1 MRRAKTTN
9 ACVMN
14 FKRMKTMEKK
24 EYMQPQIEVAKMEA
38 GNLLDNS
45 VNSDRVIWSPGAT
58 GPSAPG
64 EVAGEEV
71 NSKLN
76 INDVWE

>member
-1 MRRAKTTN
+1 
-9 ACVMN
+9 MN

-24 EYMQPQIEVAKMEA
+24 EYIQPQIEVAKMEA

-45 VNSDRVIWSPGAT
+45 VMGSGVTMTPGA
-58 GPSAPG
+58 AG
-64 EVAGEEV
+64 EVSGDEV

>member
-1 MRRAKTTN
+1 
-9 ACVMN
+9 MN

-45 VNSDRVIWSPGAT
+45 VTGNGVTITPGV
-58 GPSAPG
+58 G
-64 EVAGEEV
+64 EVAGGEV
-71 NSKLN
+71 NSKLH

>member
-1 MRRAKTTN
+1 
-9 ACVMN
+9 
-14 FKRMKTMEKK
+14 MEKK

-45 VNSDRVIWSPGAT
+45 VTGNGVKINTGA
-58 GPSAPG
+58 AG

-71 NSKLN
+71 NSKLH

>member
-1 MRRAKTTN
+1 
-9 ACVMN
+9 
-14 FKRMKTMEKK
+14 MKTMEKK

-45 VNSDRVIWSPGAT
+45 VTDNGVIVTPGA
-58 GPSAPG
+58 ARG

-71 NSKLN
+71 NSKLQ

>member
-1 MRRAKTTN
+1 
-9 ACVMN
+9 MN

-38 GNLLDNS
+38 GNLLENS
-45 VNSDRVIWSPGAT
+45 VTGNGVIVTPGA
-58 GPSAPG
+58 AG
-64 EVAGEEV
+64 EVAGGEV
-71 NSKLN
+71 NSKLH

>member
-1 MRRAKTTN
+1 
-9 ACVMN
+9 MN

-45 VNSDRVIWSPGAT
+45 VNPDGVTWTPG
-58 GPSAPG
+58 APG
-64 EVAGEEV
+64 EEVAGGEV
-71 NSKLN
+71 NSKLH
-76 INDVWE
+76 IDDVWE

>member
-1 MRRAKTTN
+1 
-9 ACVMN
+9 MN
-14 FKRMKTMEKK
+14 FKQMKTMEKK

-45 VNSDRVIWSPGAT
+45 INPDRVTWTPGAP
-58 GPSAPG
+58 GG

-71 NSKLN
+71 NSKLQ

>member
-1 MRRAKTTN
+1 
-9 ACVMN
+9 
-14 FKRMKTMEKK
+14 MEKK

-45 VNSDRVIWSPGAT
+45 VT
-58 GPSAPG
+58 GNGVKINTDAAG

-71 NSKLN
+71 NSKLH

>member
-24 EYMQPQIEVAKMEA
+24 EYMQPQIEVEIGRAH
-38 GNLLDNS
+38 
-45 VNSDRVIWSPGAT
+45 V
-58 GPSAPG
+58 
-64 EVAGEEV
+64 
-71 NSKLN
+71 
-76 INDVWE
+76 

>member
-1 MRRAKTTN
+1 
-9 ACVMN
+9 
-14 FKRMKTMEKK
+14 MEKK

-45 VNSDRVIWSPGAT
+45 VNPDGVIWSPGAT
-58 GPSAPG
+58 GPSAPD
-64 EVAGEEV
+64 VAGEDV

>member
-1 MRRAKTTN
+1 
-9 ACVMN
+9 MN
-14 FKRMKTMEKK
+14 FKQMKTMEKK

-45 VNSDRVIWSPGAT
+45 VTGNGVTFTPG
-58 GPSAPG
+58 APG
-64 EVAGEEV
+64 EEVAGGEV
-71 NSKLN
+71 NSKLH

>member
-1 MRRAKTTN
+1 
-9 ACVMN
+9 
-14 FKRMKTMEKK
+14 MKTMEKK

-45 VNSDRVIWSPGAT
+45 INPDRVTWTPGA
-58 GPSAPG
+58 AG
-64 EVAGEEV
+64 EVAGEDV
-71 NSKLN
+71 NSKLH

>member
-1 MRRAKTTN
+1 
-9 ACVMN
+9 
-14 FKRMKTMEKK
+14 MKTMEKK

-45 VNSDRVIWSPGAT
+45 VTGNGVKINTGA
-58 GPSAPG
+58 AR

-71 NSKLN
+71 NSKLH

>member
-1 MRRAKTTN
+1 
-9 ACVMN
+9 MN

-45 VNSDRVIWSPGAT
+45 VTGSDVVFTPGA
-58 GPSAPG
+58 AG
-64 EVAGEEV
+64 EVSGDEV
-71 NSKLN
+71 NSKLH
-76 INDVWE
+76 IDDVWE

>member
-1 MRRAKTTN
+1 
-9 ACVMN
+9 MN
-14 FKRMKTMEKK
+14 FKQMKTMEKK

-45 VNSDRVIWSPGAT
+45 VTGNGVTFTPG
-58 GPSAPG
+58 APG
-64 EVAGEEV
+64 EVAGGEV
-71 NSKLN
+71 NSKLH

>member
-1 MRRAKTTN
+1 
-9 ACVMN
+9 MN
-14 FKRMKTMEKK
+14 FKQMKTMEKK

-45 VNSDRVIWSPGAT
+45 VNSVNSDGVIWSPGAT

-64 EVAGEEV
+64 EVAGGEV

>member
-1 MRRAKTTN
+1 
-9 ACVMN
+9 MN
-14 FKRMKTMEKK
+14 FKQMKTMEKK

-45 VNSDRVIWSPGAT
+45 VTGSGVKINSGA
-58 GPSAPG
+58 AG

-71 NSKLN
+71 NSKLH